1 MSDSATI
8 EVPNKV
14 SVADAGPSRK
24 KISIEIPAETVT
36 QKLKG
41 SVDLVLSEASLPG
54 FRRGKAP
61 RWLVEKQFGG
71 ALRKEAKTELVSAAI
86 SKAVTDLNL
95 QVLGSYP
102 TESLA
107 KAEVAE
113 GKALAFE
120 VEVEVLPEF
129 ELPELAGIAV
139 KKPNIPITN
148 EMVDDELKKLCI
160 NEGSLES
167 RDVAQAGDYCT
178 GHAVMKGKD
187 GTEFYNLKG
196 AVIQIPTE
204 DKEGKG
210 MVLGIM
216 VDDFSKQAGLPK
228 PGDTVTI
235 KAKGPENHEVEGI
248 RNNDLT
254 VTFTVDRV
262 DRIIPASA
270 AQLSQ
275 AMGFNDEDGIKGLI
289 RDRIDQRISIQ
300 QKSVMH
306 QQIAKH
312 LVGTIKMDLPERMTA
327 QQAERTLQRRR
338 LELMYRGV
346 DQTKIEEHMAEIRRT
361 SGDAASFELKLFFIL
376 HKAGQKLNVG
386 VTEQEINYRIAQIAQ
401 QRGVRP
407 DKLRAELIQSNQI
420 NGIYTQLGEHKTLD
434 AILNIATVTE
444 MSADEFNKA
453 MKEDVAANT

>member
-41 SVDLVLSEASLPG
+41 SVDLVLSEAALPG

-113 GKALAFE
+113 GKSLAFE

-139 KKPNIPITN
+139 KKPNIPISN

-167 RDVAQAGDYCT
+167 RDIAQAGDYCT
-178 GHAVMKGKD
+178 GHAIMKGKD

-204 DKEGKG
+204 DKDGKG

-228 PGDTVTI
+228 PGDTVNI

-248 RNNDLT
+248 RNNDLI
-254 VTFTVDRV
+254 VSFTVDRV
-262 DRIIPASA
+262 DRIIPASP

-275 AMGFNDEDGIKGLI
+275 AMGFNDEEGIKGLI

-312 LVGTIKMDLPERMTA
+312 LVNTIKMDLPERMTA

-386 VTEQEINYRIAQIAQ
+386 VTDQEINYRIAQIAQ

-407 DKLRAELIQSNQI
+407 DKLRNELIQSNQI

-434 AILNIATVTE
+434 AILNIATVAE
-444 MSADEFNKA
+444 MSADEFNNA